1 LQLHL
6 RSHTGEKPYSCS
18 QCPKLF
24 SSSGDLQKHAKVHNA
39 EESKGILIKN

>member
-1 LQLHL
+1 L

-24 SSSGDLQKHAKVHNA
+24 ASSGDLQKHIKVHLA
-39 EESKGILIKN
+39 EDSKGILIKN